1 VKWKEAWE
9 GCRGRRGV
17 EGELWWG
24 GDDVRAGVA
33 EVGCERRGCLGALSP
48 TMKVKGN
55 VMGEYCFTEF
65 SNLAWVMLLNSS
77 A

>member
-17 EGELWWG
+17 DGELWWG

-33 EVGCERRGCLGALSP
+33 EVGYCTRDEAVSEPCLPPPPS
-48 TMKVKGN
+48 
-55 VMGEYCFTEF
+55 EQ
-65 SNLAWVMLLNSS
+65 
-77 A
+77 